1 MSRGGVSK
9 PTKKWYLGV
18 IPDSKRASEKPK
30 FPGRSNEGNEIP
42 WEEVS
47 E

>member
-1 MSRGGVSK
+1 MSKGPVGK
-9 PTKKWYLGV
+9 PVDKNEYERLVKK
-18 IPDSKRASEKPK
+18 KPK

-42 WEEVS
+42 WEQVS